1 LNDKQTKKTKILFWL
16 DIALQFFGIAKFLQ
30 EKHPCE
36 MFAIVDV
43 HDKSKIFF
51 QNQKFVNFQK
61 LWFFRDQV
69 SKINDTVDLKYLIS
83 FEKKYSINIWSIAY
97 SERLFY
103 QFNNYYKFNRHQILS
118 IFEQVSKFF
127 ENVLDEIKPDY
138 LVMHHTT
145 DHQTQ
150 LLHTLCKAR
159 GIQILSLGGTRFG
172 YRSMI
177 SEDWDVLDAPYDE
190 EEHYPNN
197 TMKSFEELIE
207 RTKKYP
213 EQVKKRSKEPY
224 QKFSVSRRL
233 KAALKF
239 FISIYNSNYRNY
251 YCYLGRSPFNIIKN
265 EGFLTLKKFNRES
278 FLNKNCLRSLGHDP
292 FIYFPLHFEPE
303 RTVSVAAPFYTNQ
316 IEVITHIAKSL
327 PLEYKLYVKEH
338 PQQVRSG
345 WKRVSYYKKILEL
358 PNVFLIHPSTSY
370 EELLKKCSLLVTI
383 NGTAGIEAVFYQKPV
398 IVFADAIYSK
408 LSSVFRVTNVQ
419 ELPSIIRIALQTKVD
434 LKEVNGLLNVIE
446 KQSFGFDDMTLEA
459 DVYKRFFYE
468 GFLNVEISTSEMK
481 KFLEDNSSIFD
492 SLASEFIKKI
502 NNLKKINEGKLT

>member
-1 LNDKQTKKTKILFWL
+1 MKKTKILFWL
-16 DIALQFFGIAKFLQ
+16 DTALQYFGIAKFLQ
-30 EKHPCE
+30 EKYPCE
-36 MFAIVDV
+36 MFGIVDV
-43 HDKSKIFF
+43 HDKQKTFF

-69 SKINDTVDLKYLIS
+69 SKINDTVDLKYLTS
-83 FEKKYSINIWSIAY
+83 FEKKYAINIWSIAY

-172 YRSMI
+172 YRAMI
-177 SEDWDVLDAPYDE
+177 SEDWDVLDVSYDDE
-190 EEHYPNN
+190 EHFPDNAV
-197 TMKSFEELIE
+197 KSFEELIE

-213 EQVKKRSKEPY
+213 EQIKKKSKEPS
-224 QKFSVSRRL
+224 QKFSTSSRL
-233 KAALKF
+233 KAAFKF

-251 YCYLGRSPFNIIKN
+251 YCYFGRSPFNIIKN
-265 EGFLTLKKFNRES
+265 EGLVTLKKFYRES

-303 RTVSVAAPFYTNQ
+303 RVVSIAAPFYTNQ

-338 PQQVRSG
+338 PRQAFTG
-345 WKRVSYYKKILEL
+345 WKTVSYYKKILEL
-358 PNVFLIHPSTSY
+358 PNVYLIHPSTSY

-383 NGTAGIEAVFYQKPV
+383 NGTAGTEAVFYQKPV

-408 LSSVFRVTNVQ
+408 LSSVFRVRNIE
-419 ELPSIIRIALQTKVD
+419 ELPSIIRTALQTKVD
-434 LKEVNGLLNVIE
+434 LKEVNKLLNFIE
-446 KQSFGFDDMTLEA
+446 KQSFDFDEMILETNIYRQFFPTGFVTS
-459 DVYKRFFYE
+459 
-468 GFLNVEISTSEMK
+468 EISISGMK
-481 KFLEDNSSIFD
+481 KFLEDNSSILDF
-492 SLASEFIKKI
+492 LALEFIKKI
-502 NNLKKINEGKLT
+502 NNLKKISESKFA

>member
-1 LNDKQTKKTKILFWL
+1 MKKTKILFWL
-16 DIALQFFGIAKFLQ
+16 DTVLHYFGIAKFLQ
-30 EKHPCE
+30 EKYPCE
-36 MFAIVDV
+36 MFCIVDV
-43 HDKSKIFF
+43 HDKQKTFF

-69 SKINDTVDLKYLIS
+69 SKINDAVDLKYLTS
-83 FEKKYSINIWSIAY
+83 FEKKYAINIWSIAY

-177 SEDWDVLDAPYDE
+177 SEDWDVLDVPYDD
-190 EEHYPNN
+190 EEHFPNN
-197 TMKSFEELIE
+197 TVKSFEELIK

-213 EQVKKRSKEPY
+213 EQIKKKSKEPS
-224 QKFSVSRRL
+224 QKFSTSSRL
-233 KAALKF
+233 KAAFKF

-251 YCYLGRSPFNIIKN
+251 YCYFGRSPFNIIKN
-265 EGFLTLKKFNRES
+265 EGLITLKKFSRES
-278 FLNKNCLRSLGHDP
+278 FLNKNCLRRLGHDP

-303 RTVSVAAPFYTNQ
+303 RVVSIGAPFYTNQ

-338 PQQVRSG
+338 PRQAFTG
-345 WKRVSYYKKILEL
+345 WKKVSYYKKILEL
-358 PNVFLIHPSTSY
+358 PNVYLIHPSTSY
-370 EELLKKCSLLVTI
+370 EELSKKCSLLVTI
-383 NGTAGIEAVFYQKPV
+383 NGTPGMEAVFYQKPV
-398 IVFADAIYSK
+398 IVFTDAIYSK
-408 LSSVFRVTNVQ
+408 LSSVFRVRNVE
-419 ELPSIIRIALQTKVD
+419 ELPSIIRTALQTKVD
-434 LKEVNGLLNVIE
+434 LKEVNELLNFIE
-446 KQSFGFDDMTLEA
+446 KQSFDYDDMILETNI
-459 DVYKRFFYE
+459 YRQFFPT
-468 GFLNVEISTSEMK
+468 GFVNSEISISGMK
-481 KFLEDNSSIFD
+481 KFLEDNSSILDF
-492 SLASEFIKKI
+492 LVSEFIKKI
-502 NNLKKINEGKLT
+502 NNLKKISESKFA